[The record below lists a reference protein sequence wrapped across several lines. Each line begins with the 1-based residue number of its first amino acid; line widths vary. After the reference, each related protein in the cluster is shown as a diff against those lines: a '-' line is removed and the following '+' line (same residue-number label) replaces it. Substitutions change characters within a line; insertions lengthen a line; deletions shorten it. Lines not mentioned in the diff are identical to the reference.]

1 MKEISFICR
10 MNSKG
15 LFYYMRM
22 MIIITLIFVCAIHS
36 ALSQQHLVDSITT
49 ELQQPMADT
58 NRALSMMRLAIDYE
72 VVDTSKAYKA
82 YREAID
88 FARKKNLYY
97 FLGRIYQ
104 NQSILLGTGGNDAQS
119 IASLDSAI
127 FFYQKSGLP
136 RAKKNE
142 AGSYSD
148 IANRLKNQN
157 DYKQA
162 LQYYLKGIDILE
174 KAGLDAELVT
184 VYCNVSTLFGDIGE
198 PARQNEYAKKAV
210 AAAINTGQDQK
221 QVMAYIILAN
231 SYTMQDDNLTA
242 KKSMDSAGKHFNELI
257 LINNVEILFSYYLVL
272 GQVFKNLDQLDS
284 AFNSFQKCF
293 EISKKYNY
301 SYGKAESQLQ
311 IGAVAIML
319 KKYKEAETYLL
330 AGIEDAKAINYYGIL
345 DDGYKYLSDIYAVT
359 GRHQLAYEYFQKY
372 KDASDSIINL
382 DSKKYL
388 TELEKKYETEKK
400 DKQII
405 LQQSQLQTRK
415 IINYVLIGSASAL
428 LIISL
433 LSYRNYSQKQKL
445 QQQRIADLE
454 TQQQLTATE
463 AVLKGEERERTRLAK
478 DLHDGLGGML
488 SGIKYSFNTMKGNL
502 IMTPEN
508 SQAFERSMDML
519 DSSIKEMRRVAHN
532 MMPEALVKFGLDT
545 ALKDFCNEINQ
556 SGALQVSYQSI
567 GLENAEIEQTVAITV
582 YRIIQE
588 LLNNTMKHAAAK
600 SALVQ
605 VTKSDGHLSVTV
617 EDDGKGFD
625 TAVLKSVN
633 GIGWSNIQ
641 NRVEFLKGNVDVQ
654 SSNEKGTSVFIELS
668 L

>member
-1 MKEISFICR
+1 MRKTIFIQLYFFC
-10 MNSKG
+10 
-15 LFYYMRM
+15 
-22 MIIITLIFVCAIHS
+22 TIHS
-36 ALSQQHLVDSITT
+36 LLAQQHLVDSITK
-49 ELQQPMADT
+49 ELQQPMPDT
-58 NRALSMMRLAIDYE
+58 SRAVSMMRLAIDYE
-72 VVDTSKAYKA
+72 LVDTSKAYKA

-88 FARKKNLYY
+88 FARKKKLYY
-97 FLGRIYQ
+97 NLGRIYQ
-104 NQSILLGTGGNDAQS
+104 NQSVLYGNGGNDALS

-127 FFYQKSGLP
+127 IFYQKSDQPG
-136 RAKKNE
+136 AKKFE
-142 AGSYSD
+142 AGAYSD

-184 VYCNVSTLFGDIGE
+184 VYCNVSTLFGDIRE
-198 PARQNEYAKKAV
+198 PAKQNEYAKKAV
-210 AAAINTGQDQK
+210 ASAIKTGLRQK
-221 QVMAYIILAN
+221 KFMAYIILAN
-231 SYTMQDDNLTA
+231 SYIMQDDNLSA
-242 KKSMDSAGKHFNELI
+242 KKSIDSAGKNFDELTF
-257 LINNVEILFSYYLVL
+257 INNADILFSYHLVSA
-272 GQVFKNLDQLDS
+272 QVYKKMDQLDS
-284 AFNSFQKCF
+284 AFSGFQKSL
-293 EISKKYNY
+293 EVSEKYNY

-311 IGAVAIML
+311 MGGVAIMQ
-319 KKYKEAETYLL
+319 KKYDEAEIYLL
-330 AGIEDAKAINYYGIL
+330 AGIDEAKTINYFGIL
-345 DDGYKYLSDIYAVT
+345 DDGYKYLSDLYAVT
-359 GRHQLAYEYFQKY
+359 GRHKLAYEYFQKY
-372 KDASDSIINL
+372 KEVADSVLNL

-388 TELEKKYETEKK
+388 TELEKKYESEKK

-405 LQQSQLQTRK
+405 LQQSQLQKRK
-415 IINYVLIGSASAL
+415 MINYVLIGSASAI

-433 LSYRNYSQKQKL
+433 LSYRNYRQQQKL
-445 QQQRIADLE
+445 QQQRIAELE
-454 TQQQLTATE
+454 TLQQLTATE
-463 AVLKGEERERTRLAK
+463 AVLKGEEQERTRLAK

-508 SQAFERSMDML
+508 NQAFERSMDML

-545 ALKDFCNEINQ
+545 ALKDFCHEINQ

-567 GLENAEIEQTVAITV
+567 GLENAAIEQTVAITV

-600 SALVQ
+600 SAIVQ
-605 VTKSDGHLSVTV
+605 VTKSNGRLSVTV

-625 TAVLKSVN
+625 TALLKGVK

-641 NRVEFLKGNVDVQ
+641 NRVEFLKGDVDVQ
-654 SSNEKGTSVFIELS
+654 SSGEKGTSVFIEFGI
-668 L
+668 

>member
-1 MKEISFICR
+1 MQEISFICR

-22 MIIITLIFVCAIHS
+22 MIITLVFFCTTHS
-36 ALSQQHLVDSITT
+36 VLSQQHLVDSLTK

-58 NRALSMMRLAIDYE
+58 NRAFSMMRLAIDYE
-72 VVDTSKAYKA
+72 LVDTSKAYKA
-82 YREAID
+82 YRDAID

-97 FLGRIYQ
+97 NLGRIYQ
-104 NQSILLGTGGNDAQS
+104 NQSILLGTGGKDAQS
-119 IASLDSAI
+119 IASLDTAI
-127 FFYQKSGLP
+127 FFYQKSGQP

-184 VYCNVSTLFGDIGE
+184 VYCNVSTLFGDILE

-210 AAAINTGQDQK
+210 AAAIKTGQDQK

-231 SYTMQDDNLTA
+231 SYTMQNDNLSA
-242 KKSMDSAGKHFNELI
+242 KKSMDSAGKHFNEQL
-257 LINNVEILFSYYLVL
+257 LINNVEILFSYHLVL
-272 GQVFKNLDQLDS
+272 AQVFKNMDQLDS
-284 AFNSFQKCF
+284 AFNSFQKCL

-311 IGAVAIML
+311 IGAIAIMQ

-330 AGIEDAKAINYYGIL
+330 AGIEEAKAINYYGIL
-345 DDGYKYLSDIYAVT
+345 DNGYKYLSDIYAVT
-359 GRHQLAYEYFQKY
+359 GRHQLAYEYLQKY

-405 LQQSQLQTRK
+405 LQQSQLQKRR
-415 IINYVLIGSASAL
+415 IIDYVLIGSALAL
-428 LIISL
+428 LIIFFL
-433 LSYRNYSQKQKL
+433 TYRNYTQKQKL
-445 QQQRIADLE
+445 QQQRIVELE
-454 TQQQLTATE
+454 TLQQLTATE
-463 AVLKGEERERTRLAK
+463 AVLKGEEQERTRLAK

-502 IMTPEN
+502 IMTAEN

-545 ALKDFCNEINQ
+545 ALKDFCNEIYQ
-556 SGALQVSYQSI
+556 SGALKVSYQSI
-567 GLENAEIEQTVAITV
+567 GLENAEIDQTVAITV

-588 LLNNTMKHAAAK
+588 LLNNSMKHAAATY
-600 SALVQ
+600 AIVQ
-605 VTKSDGHLSVTV
+605 VTKGDGHLSVTV

-625 TAVLKSVN
+625 TAILKRAN

-641 NRVEFLKGNVDVQ
+641 NRVEFLKGSVDVQ
-654 SSNEKGTSVFIELS
+654 SSNDKGTSVFIELGI
-668 L
+668 